1 MKHIGKMKNNG
12 AKVVVAY
19 RTLPGDSG
27 NCLVVG
33 TGGLSDAW
41 HDGLMALV
49 QDTTG
54 QQANELADVMAV
66 RKFTDGQNMLEALH
80 KRGQLKKV
88 PTSGV
93 IMTPGPNAEILLSE
107 LNGLIAEQKGVTI
120 DELAVTDGFN
130 PNTNPARP
138 QVNNNTKTVKN
149 DDPTK
154 TTSASVN
161 AAEDDY
167 TPALPTEVVFPT
179 EQVESV
185 VTEGSL
191 SPAQLRS
198 KADAL
203 FKQAQTLRKEADA
216 IDPPKKRAKTTK
228 AVTE

>member
-33 TGGLSDAW
+33 TGGLSDDW
-41 HDGLMALV
+41 HDGLMGLV

-54 QQANELADVMAV
+54 QQANELADLMAV

-80 KRGQLKKV
+80 RRGQLKKV

-107 LNGLIAEQKGVTI
+107 LNSLIAEQKGVTI
-120 DELAVTDGFN
+120 DDLAVTDGFN
-130 PNTNPARP
+130 PNANPARH
-138 QVNNNTKTVKN
+138 QVNNNVKTVKK

-161 AAEDDY
+161 AEDDY
-167 TPALPTEVVFPT
+167 VPATSSEVVLPT
-179 EQVESV
+179 EQVESI
-185 VTEGSL
+185 TEGTL

-203 FKQAQTLRKEADA
+203 FKQAQVLRKQADS
-216 IDPPKKRAKTTK
+216 IDPPKKRTRSTK
-228 AVTE
+228 ATVE